1 MESDVGAYVS
11 WSRAAMP
18 TPKANSGNITN
29 NHSQKNSS
37 DSSSPIDDRTVKD
50 TAFEVEENH
59 RLVWEE
65 DCSSSNV
72 GSLSDLGFVP
82 SDFDPTPLDK
92 LLSSSTSD
100 QEEEEVEQFY
110 AFRACLDEYSRLIPI
125 LVLSDHFLIF
135 LWSCSSFFRTYVGHQ
150 KFIRIRFP
158 RTPPLIPNFK
168 NYGILIEKM
177 INWIN

>member
-1 MESDVGAYVS
+1 
-11 WSRAAMP
+11 MP

-72 GSLSDLGFVP
+72 GSLSGDE
-82 SDFDPTPLDK
+82 
-92 LLSSSTSD
+92 LSIHSTSD
-100 QEEEEVEQFY
+100 FASVHSDIFESSWHQHLEVWKRCKTHFHY
-110 AFRACLDEYSRLIPI
+110 LPLVIRVKLALRALLEKKKRLPVIPI
-125 LVLSDHFLIF
+125 DLQS
-135 LWSCSSFFRTYVGHQ
+135 
-150 KFIRIRFP
+150 
-158 RTPPLIPNFK
+158 
-168 NYGILIEKM
+168 
-177 INWIN
+177 